1 MDPGQLVEE
10 AMKVKADAFT
20 ELVNEVKSLLAGEE
34 GRVGE
39 LEVIGRLVKLPDEGE
54 AVIVG
59 DIHGD
64 LKSLY
69 HVLRD
74 TDFMRR
80 AQEGEPIYAVFLGDY
95 ADRGIRGPEV
105 YYVVLKLKEMY
116 PDRVVLLRGNHEGPS
131 DILAMPHDL
140 PFHIISKFGREEGVR
155 AYKALR
161 ELWSFF
167 FTAALVKDKVIML
180 HGGAPTTV
188 RRLEDLAF
196 AHEKHPREP
205 ILEEVLWSD
214 PEEGITGAYP
224 SWRGAGKLF
233 GPDVTKRFLS
243 VVGARALVRGH
254 EPCPAGYKLNH
265 EDLIMTV
272 FSRKGPPYFNEQ
284 AAYLWVPLS
293 AQVLSAR
300 DLEKWVRTF

>member
-20 ELVNEVKSLLAGEE
+20 ELVNEVKSTLAGEE

-39 LEVIGRLVKLPDEGE
+39 LEVIGRLVKLPGDGE
-54 AVIVG
+54 AVVVG

-64 LKSLY
+64 VESLY
-69 HVLRD
+69 HILRES
-74 TDFMRR
+74 DFMRR
-80 AQEGEPIYAVFLGDY
+80 AREGEPVYAVFLGDY

-116 PDRVVLLRGNHEGPS
+116 PDRVVLLRGNHEGPT

-140 PFHIISKFGREEGVR
+140 PFHMLSKFGREEGMR
-155 AYKALR
+155 AYRAVR
-161 ELWSFF
+161 ELWDFLY
-167 FTAALVKDKVIML
+167 TAALVEGKLVML

-196 AHEKHPREP
+196 AHERHPEEP
-205 ILEEVLWSD
+205 TLEEVLWSD

-254 EPCPAGYKLNH
+254 EPCPTGYKLNH
-265 EDLIMTV
+265 EDLIMTI

-284 AAYLWVPLS
+284 AAYLELPLS

-300 DLEKWVRTF
+300 DLEKWTRTF